1 MSSLR
6 LAIAQI
12 NCLVG
17 DIDAN
22 LAKIIL
28 NTQQAITQYT
38 ADVVVFPELA
48 LTGYPPED
56 LLMQSQFAQQVQ
68 SALNRLCQA
77 KLATTLIVGY
87 PHYHGK
93 AIYNAAAVI
102 QNGEIILVYHKQ
114 QLPNYGVFDE
124 RRYFTPGAAASGVFT
139 IRSLRCAVL
148 ICEDIW
154 TAQPVAA
161 AAQQAD
167 ILITLNASP
176 YHMDKWSARK
186 KMLDGH
192 SPHKKPVVY
201 ANLVGGQDSLLFDG
215 SSMII
220 DQSGH
225 IQSQAAFCAEDLQA
239 AVITPQS
246 VTAISASTILPTDR
260 YAALYTALVLGV
272 RDYMHKNYFKSAVLG
287 LSGGV
292 DSALTLCIACDA
304 IGAENV
310 RAWML
315 HSPYTRSI
323 SLTDAKALCERL
335 HVSYDALDI
344 APLMGAFSQ
353 TLSYAFSADHTS
365 NTQQNI
371 QARIRGTLLMA
382 LSNQTNALLLTT
394 GNKSEL
400 AVGYS
405 TLYGDMAGGFSVLKD
420 VYKTDVYRLCHWY
433 NEKNNDAIP
442 QRIVTRAPSAELMP
456 DQTDED
462 NLPPYE
468 LLDPVLNALIEERL
482 DPNDV
487 HLTGVSAA
495 TIQAIAQR
503 IQQQEF
509 KRRQSAPGIRVT
521 RLAFDRDRRYPI
533 TQNYRDTS

>member
-1 MSSLR
+1 MPSLR
-6 LAIAQI
+6 LVIAQI

-17 DIDAN
+17 DIHAN
-22 LAKIIL
+22 LTKIIL
-28 NTQQAITQYT
+28 NTQQAIGKYK
-38 ADVVVFPELA
+38 ADIVVFPELA

-68 SALNRLCQA
+68 SALDRLCQA
-77 KLATTLIVGY
+77 KLATTLIVGH
-87 PHYHGK
+87 PHYHGN

-102 QNGEIILVYHKQ
+102 QNGKIILEYHKQ

-124 RRYFTPGAAASGVFT
+124 RRYFTPGEASGVFS
-139 IRSLRCAVL
+139 ICSMRCAVL

-154 TAQPVAA
+154 TDQPVAA

-167 ILITLNASP
+167 VLITLNASP
-176 YHMDKWSARK
+176 YHMNKCSERK
-186 KMLDGH
+186 KLLASH
-192 SPHKKPVVY
+192 RPHKKPIVY

-220 DQSGH
+220 DQYGQ

-239 AVITPQS
+239 VVITHQA
-246 VTAISASTILPTDR
+246 VTAISPSIILPTDR
-260 YAALYTALVLGV
+260 YEELYTALILGV
-272 RDYMHKNYFKSAVLG
+272 RDYMHKNHFKSAVLG

-315 HSPYTRSI
+315 HSPYTRPM

-344 APLMGAFSQ
+344 APLMDTFSQ

-420 VYKTDVYRLCHWY
+420 VYKTDVYQLCHWY
-433 NEKNNDAIP
+433 NKKNNGAIP
-442 QRIVTRAPSAELMP
+442 QRILTRAPSAELMP

-468 LLDPVLNALIEERL
+468 LLDPILNALIEERL
-482 DPNDV
+482 DPKDV

-509 KRRQSAPGIRVT
+509 KRRQSAPGTRVT
-521 RLAFDRDRRYPI
+521 RLAFDRERRYPI